1 MAAIFLEKHG
11 QREMAVLQRSAT
23 EIARSQKGDG
33 ETEGER
39 TFLKF
44 SVSDN
49 FPLKCT
55 PSLIL
60 VVPVL
65 ALRDVSITL

>member
-1 MAAIFLEKHG
+1 MER
-11 QREMAVLQRSAT
+11 QREREL
-23 EIARSQKGDG
+23 
-33 ETEGER
+33 
-39 TFLKF
+39 FLKF

-49 FPLKCT
+49 VPLKCT

>member
-1 MAAIFLEKHG
+1 MVAVFLAKHG
-11 QREMAVLQRSAT
+11 QRETAVLQRSAT
-23 EIARSQKGDG
+23 ETVRSQEVDG
-33 ETEGER
+33 EREGGR